1 MSKPQQMW
9 WMGNPIMDKPRPK
22 YKANLHEY
30 DMADIEEVDPD
41 YEDEFVDAQEEQ
53 EDEDADISDEIE
65 TDDAG
70 NDKISAFLS
79 KQKRLEPGDIRK
91 GLATARSMSG
101 PVNCQQCCT

>member
-1 MSKPQQMW
+1 MEFHKNRVNDRSRKVGGKQCIVTLEGHVIPLQVKN
-9 WMGNPIMDKPRPK
+9 G
-22 YKANLHEY
+22 L
-30 DMADIEEVDPD
+30 DPD